1 MTVIKRVRPTSII
14 APQTQLILPQD
25 QQILYADP
33 AWDYDDKAHSGQ
45 RGVSYKYPPQKFMD
59 IARMNIPSIMAKDSI
74 CFMWVTCPN
83 LHYSIEV
90 MESWGFEYRTVAFVW
105 VKKNRINIDTD
116 FMGMGNWTRA
126 NAELILLGVRG
137 KPQRISKKVRQVVRW
152 LESIDPIVVERR
164 ILEHSAKPPIFRQY
178 ITELMGDIPRT
189 ELYARDV
196 AKGWNQYGHGIQG
209 SDFDLTKFLG
219 MRDAEA
225 ISDYTRR
232 IIGR

>member
-1 MTVIKRVRPTSII
+1 MTMIQRVRTPR
-14 APQTQLILPQD
+14 LILPQN
-25 QQILYADP
+25 QQLLYADP
-33 AWDYDDKAHSGQ
+33 AWDYDDKAHSGK
-45 RGVSYKYPPQKFMD
+45 RGVGYKYPPQKFMD
-59 IARMNIPSIMAKDSI
+59 IARMNIPRIMADDAV

-90 MESWGFEYRTVAFVW
+90 MEAWGFEYRTVGFVW
-105 VKKNRINIDTD
+105 VKKNSINIDTD

-137 KPQRISKKVRQVVRW
+137 KPHRISKKIRQVVRYM
-152 LESIDPIVVERR
+152 EDHDPTVIERR
-164 ILEHSAKPPIFRQY
+164 ILEHSAKPPVFRQL
-178 ITELMGDIPRT
+178 ITGLMGEVPRT

-209 SDFDLTKFLG
+209 NTFDLTTFLG
-219 MRDAEA
+219 MRDAED
-225 ISDYTRR
+225 ISQHTRR

>member
-1 MTVIKRVRPTSII
+1 MTMIQRVRTPR
-14 APQTQLILPQD
+14 LILPQN
-25 QQILYADP
+25 QQLLYADP
-33 AWDYDDKAHSGQ
+33 AWDYDDKAHSGK
-45 RGVSYKYPPQKFMD
+45 RGVGYKYPPQKFMD
-59 IARMNIPSIMAKDSI
+59 IARMNIPRIMADDAV

-90 MESWGFEYRTVAFVW
+90 MEAWGFEYRTVGFVW
-105 VKKNRINIDTD
+105 VKKNSINIDTD

-137 KPQRISKKVRQVVRW
+137 KPHRISKKIRQVVRYM
-152 LESIDPIVVERR
+152 EDHDPTVIERR
-164 ILEHSAKPPIFRQY
+164 ILEHSAKPPVFRQL
-178 ITELMGDIPRT
+178 ITGLMGEVPRT

-209 SDFDLTKFLG
+209 KTFDLTTFLG
-219 MRDAEA
+219 MRDAED
-225 ISDYTRR
+225 ISQHTRR